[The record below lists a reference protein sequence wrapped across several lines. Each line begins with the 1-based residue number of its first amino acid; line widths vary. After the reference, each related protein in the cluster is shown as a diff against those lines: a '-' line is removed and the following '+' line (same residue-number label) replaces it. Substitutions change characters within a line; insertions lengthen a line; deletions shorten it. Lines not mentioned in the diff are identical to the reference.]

1 MKSKMITVKVSDL
14 KSAPWN
20 PRKQF
25 DQALVDDIASDLV
38 AGKPLIQAPSVWK
51 DGKHYVVIAG
61 NTRLEAVRKAKLK
74 EITVVEWECTR
85 EEAMVMTF
93 KENEQRADVYPIQ
106 QAHLVAEIFGSGKTV
121 EEIVKSTGLKKSSV
135 YDYLAISKRVH
146 PDIISLA
153 EDHPANFT
161 KALLM
166 ELTDYPKDTQA
177 EVIEGWKS
185 DLDTRDDDDD
195 EWTPSM
201 WSIRSCARSLK
212 GCKFA
217 GPGSKCAT
225 CPNNS
230 ANIGLLPG
238 FEDDEEPDSR
248 CFDSACYHETEAEWM
263 KSVEKR
269 RLAKA
274 AETYHCGSK
283 WLMPSEA
290 DQKKPTAD
298 KPCAYYAW
306 DDDKLVVKY
315 GPSRKA
321 MDEAEKAERE
331 QERAEKKRQKEDKKS
346 MMSIVEKFR
355 TAIGLSDDNSK
366 RENHKRI
373 ILFLARYFQSVAEDL
388 DGDHC
393 LAEKICDD
401 SYWWLSSYQVSSW
414 IVAEMAKTEG
424 LELTDPE
431 ADFVKRTDAQCAERL
446 RNLDTEVDVDDIDDE
461 EPEDDGE

>member
-25 DQALVDDIASDLV
+25 DQALVDDIASDLA

-51 DGKHYVVIAG
+51 DGKHYIVIAG

-74 EITVVEWECTR
+74 EVSVVEWECTR

-106 QAHLVAEIFGSGKTV
+106 QAMLVANIFGSGKTV

-135 YDYLAISKRVH
+135 YDYMSISRRVH
-146 PDIISLA
+146 PEIVKMA
-153 EDHPANFT
+153 EEHPSSFS
-161 KALLM
+161 KADLM
-166 ELTDYPKDTQA
+166 ELTAYPKESQKLVV
-177 EVIEGWKS
+177 EEWRGQ
-185 DLDTRDDDDD
+185 LDERDDG
-195 EWTPSM
+195 EWKPSL
-201 WSIRSCARSLK
+201 WKLRRLTSSLK

-217 GPGSKCAT
+217 GPGSKCST
-225 CPNNS
+225 CPMNS
-230 ANIGLLPG
+230 ANIGVLPG
-238 FEDDEEPDSR
+238 FEDDKEVDAR
-248 CFDSACYHETEAEWM
+248 CNDPSCYKDTQEKWK

-274 AETYHCGSK
+274 VEKCKFGSR

-306 DDDKLVVKY
+306 DDDKLFVKY

-321 MDEAEKAERE
+321 VLEARKAENDL
-331 QERAEKKRQKEDKKS
+331 ERAEKKRQKEDKKA
-346 MMSIVEKFR
+346 MLSIVEKFR
-355 TAIGLSDDNSK
+355 AAIGLSNKASK
-366 RENHKRI
+366 RENNKK
-373 ILFLARYFQSVAEDL
+373 LLVFFARYLQKVVEDI
-388 DGDHC
+388 DGYHC
-393 LAEKICDD
+393 IADKICND
-401 SYWWLSSYQVSSW
+401 SYWWLSSYQVDAW
-414 IVAEMAKTEG
+414 IAAELAKTEG
-424 LELTDPE
+424 IELTDPE

-446 RNLDTEVDVDDIDDE
+446 KNPDTEVDDGDDE

>member
-25 DQALVDDIASDLV
+25 DQALVDDIASDLA

-51 DGKHYVVIAG
+51 DGKHYIVIAG

-74 EITVVEWECTR
+74 EVSVVEWECTR

-121 EEIVKSTGLKKSSV
+121 DEIVKSTGLKKSSV

-153 EDHPANFT
+153 EDYPANFT
-161 KALLM
+161 KAVLM

-177 EVIEGWKS
+177 EVVESWKS
-185 DLDTRDDDDD
+185 DLDTRDNDND
-195 EWTPSM
+195 EWTPRM
-201 WSIRSCARSLK
+201 WSLRNRARSLN

-238 FEDDEEPDSR
+238 FEDDEELNSR
-248 CFDSACYHETEAEWM
+248 CFDSSCYYATELEW
-263 KSVEKR
+263 KRSVEKR

-274 AETYHCGSK
+274 AETFNCGST
-283 WLMPSEA
+283 WSMPSEA

-306 DDDKLVVKY
+306 DYDKLVVKY

-331 QERAEKKRQKEDKKS
+331 QERAEKKRKKEDKKA
-346 MMSIVEKFR
+346 MLSIVEKFR
-355 TAIGLSDDNSK
+355 AAIGLSDEASK
-366 RENHKRI
+366 IENHKK
-373 ILFLARYFQSVAEDL
+373 LLVFLARYLQKVVEDI
-388 DGDHC
+388 DGYHC
-393 LAEKICDD
+393 LADKICND
-401 SYWWLSSYQVSSW
+401 SYWWLSSYQVDAW
-414 IVAEMAKTEG
+414 IAAELAKTEG
-424 LELTDPE
+424 IELTDPE

-446 RNLDTEVDVDDIDDE
+446 KNPDTEVDDGDDE
-461 EPEDDGE
+461 EPQDDGE